1 MDELDLIGNLY
12 VQLAQLHGSLEPA
25 RVVAAVHETL
35 INLVGSEDFALY
47 LRDDASGRYELLS
60 SLGMEGDAFDAGDG
74 ARGRAV
80 KDGVI
85 VYGDYA
91 PVASVPL
98 RGRHGIIGLIE
109 VRSLLPHKGALHP
122 RDHALFELFAEHA
135 GRALEAALCAE
146 ATNPTFDVAEL
157 RRRLA
162 PLLPPPPAA
171 LDVNASS
178 RMGR

>member
-1 MDELDLIGNLY
+1 MDELDLFFNLY
-12 VQLAQLHGSLEPA
+12 VQLEQLHGSLEPA

-47 LRDDASGRYELLS
+47 LRDDATGHYEPLS
-60 SLGMEGDAFDAGDG
+60 SLGMEGDAFDGGDG

-80 KDGVI
+80 RDGVI

-91 PVASVPL
+91 PVALVPL
-98 RGRHGIIGLIE
+98 RGRRGNIGLIE

-122 RDHALFELFAEHA
+122 RDHALFELFTAHA
-135 GRALEAALCAE
+135 GLAIEAALCAE
-146 ATNPTFDVAEL
+146 TTQPLITVEEL
-157 RRRLA
+157 RRRLG

-171 LDVNASS
+171 LDVPRLA
-178 RMGR
+178 R

>member
-1 MDELDLIGNLY
+1 MDELDLIFNLY
-12 VQLAQLHGSLEPA
+12 VQLEQLHGSLEPA

-47 LRDDASGRYELLS
+47 LRDDASGRYEPLS
-60 SLGMEGDAFDAGDG
+60 SIGMEGDAFTIGDG

-80 KDGVI
+80 RDGVI

-91 PVASVPL
+91 PVALIPL
-98 RGRHGIIGLIE
+98 RGRVGNIGLIE

-122 RDHALFELFAEHA
+122 RDHALFELFVAHA
-135 GRALEAALCAE
+135 GLAIEAALCAE
-146 ATNPTFDVAEL
+146 ESHPHITVEEL

-171 LDVNASS
+171 LDVQ
-178 RMGR
+178 RVPR